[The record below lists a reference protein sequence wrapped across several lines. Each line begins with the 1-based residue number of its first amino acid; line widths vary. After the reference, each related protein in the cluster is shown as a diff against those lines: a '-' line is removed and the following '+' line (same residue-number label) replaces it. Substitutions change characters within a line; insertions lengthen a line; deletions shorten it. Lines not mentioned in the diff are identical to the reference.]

1 MSAHDDRRDAPARN
15 PRQYAIWFDFPPIR
29 LSLADSAFRR
39 DELRIP
45 IVWAALLLSLLLHLA
60 ILWQWRLPILPP
72 SPGDQTKGA
81 TTGQLSARIA
91 PRPGPAPP
99 AARATAPAA
108 APEPAPQSRAAPP
121 KPAPPMRAPAPAL
134 AERSP
139 RPLPVPAPAPPQ
151 RQAEQQAEQPDMAA
165 QVEAR
170 QRARVGVAP
179 AAPGPQVSESQPIAG
194 EDENARRDR
203 NIAANLGSLRA
214 PAPGENS
221 RRGGGVFQIRRIGY
235 EDAEFMFFG
244 WNKDMG
250 RNNTQLVEVRKG
262 DNPDMRIAVVRRMIA
277 IVREHEKGDF
287 LWDSRR
293 AARTV
298 QLSARIEDTAKLEAF
313 LLKEFF

>member
-1 MSAHDDRRDAPARN
+1 
-15 PRQYAIWFDFPPIR
+15 
-29 LSLADSAFRR
+29 LSIADSAFRR

-99 AARATAPAA
+99 QARAAAPAAPTPPATPAAPLPQRKSIAPPAPAPAA
-108 APEPAPQSRAAPP
+108 APPLRPPARP
-121 KPAPPMRAPAPAL
+121 L

-139 RPLPVPAPAPPQ
+139 LLVPPSAPMPQAQPP
-151 RQAEQQAEQPDMAA
+151 AEQSDMAA
-165 QVEAR
+165 QIEAR
-170 QRARVGVAP
+170 QRARAGAAP
-179 AAPGPQVSESQPIAG
+179 ALPSAPASEAQPIVG
-194 EDENARRDR
+194 DDEIARRDR

-293 AARTV
+293 SGRNVA
-298 QLSARIEDTAKLEAF
+298 LSARIEDTAKLEAF
-313 LLKEFF
+313 LLREFF